1 MAVYTQLSEVEI
13 KKILDGYDL
22 GSFVSYRGI
31 KDGIENT
38 NYLVITNKKKL
49 ILTVFE
55 NRVKNSN
62 LPFFLK
68 LMNHSKKFGVKCP
81 EPLKDKSKNFIN
93 IINSK
98 SYSIFTF
105 LEGNSKKRWSGEAC
119 YKVGRALAN
128 FHKVNKNLKIKIK
141 NDFSVSFWEKLFLI
155 IKKKKTFNTDFIR
168 NELYYIKKKWPN
180 KLPSGIIHADLFP
193 DNVFFKKND
202 ISGILDFYFSCFDFL
217 IYDLAIVVNAW
228 CFSSGVF
235 QKNKYYK
242 LISGYE
248 SIRKLKTSEIESF
261 NIILRG
267 ASLRFFLTRAIDSSV
282 NKKENILVKKKDPEE
297 FYKILKFHKSKE
309 NDFKYQ

>member
-13 KKILDGYDL
+13 KKLAQEISNYKKII
-22 GSFVSYRGI
+22 SYKGI

-38 NYLVITNKKKL
+38 NYLIVTNKKKL
-49 ILTVFE
+49 ILTIFE

-98 SYSIFTF
+98 RYSIFTF

-141 NDFSVSFWEKLFLI
+141 NDFSVSHNLI
-155 IKKKKTFNTDFIR
+155 FPNFYILN
-168 NELYYIKKKWPN
+168 YY
-180 KLPSGIIHADLFP
+180 LTY
-193 DNVFFKKND
+193 
-202 ISGILDFYFSCFDFL
+202 ISLL
-217 IYDLAIVVNAW
+217 
-228 CFSSGVF
+228 
-235 QKNKYYK
+235 
-242 LISGYE
+242 
-248 SIRKLKTSEIESF
+248 
-261 NIILRG
+261 
-267 ASLRFFLTRAIDSSV
+267 
-282 NKKENILVKKKDPEE
+282 
-297 FYKILKFHKSKE
+297 
-309 NDFKYQ
+309 

>member
-1 MAVYTQLSEVEI
+1 MAVYTKLSEVEI

-22 GSFVSYRGI
+22 GTFISYRGI

-38 NYLVITNKKKL
+38 NYLIVTNKKKL

-119 YKVGRALAN
+119 YKVGRELAN

-248 SIRKLKTSEIESF
+248 SIRKLKTSEIKSF

>member
-22 GSFVSYRGI
+22 GSFISYKGI

-38 NYLVITNKKKL
+38 NYLIITNKKKL
-49 ILTVFE
+49 ILTIFE

-81 EPLKDKSKNFIN
+81 EPLKDKRKNFIN
-93 IINSK
+93 IIKSK

-105 LEGNSKKRWSGEAC
+105 LDGTSKKKWSSETC

-128 FHKVNKNLKIKIK
+128 FHKVNMNLKKKIK
-141 NDFSVSFWEKLFLI
+141 NDFSISFWEKLFLI
-155 IKKKKTFNTDFIR
+155 IKEKKTLNTDFIKG
-168 NELYYIKKKWPN
+168 ELSYIKKKWPN

-228 CFSSGVF
+228 CFSNGVF
-235 QKNKYYK
+235 QKNKYSK

-248 SIRKLKTSEIESF
+248 SVRKLKNSEIESF

-267 ASLRFFLTRAIDSSV
+267 ASLRFFLTRTVDSII
-282 NKKENILVKKKDPEE
+282 NKRKIILVKKKDPEE

-309 NDFKYQ
+309 KDFKYQ

>member
-1 MAVYTQLSEVEI
+1 ML
-13 KKILDGYDL
+13 
-22 GSFVSYRGI
+22 
-31 KDGIENT
+31 
-38 NYLVITNKKKL
+38 
-49 ILTVFE
+49 
-55 NRVKNSN
+55 
-62 LPFFLK
+62 
-68 LMNHSKKFGVKCP
+68 
-81 EPLKDKSKNFIN
+81 NFIN

-98 SYSIFTF
+98 SYSIFSF

-128 FHKVNKNLKIKIK
+128 FHKINKNLKIKIK
-141 NDFSVSFWEKLFLI
+141 NDFSISFWEKLFLI

-168 NELYYIKKKWPN
+168 NELSYIKKKWPN

-242 LISGYE
+242 IISGYQ

-297 FYKILKFHKSKE
+297 FYKILKFHKSNE

>member
-98 SYSIFTF
+98 RYSIFTF
-105 LEGNSKKRWSGEAC
+105 LEGNSKKRWSSEAC
-119 YKVGRALAN
+119 YKVGRELAN

-168 NELYYIKKKWPN
+168 NELSYIKKKWPN

-248 SIRKLKTSEIESF
+248 SIRKLKTSEIKSF

-282 NKKENILVKKKDPEE
+282 NKKKNILVKKKDPEE